1 MPMSVVVR
9 STLLA
14 CALAAPAA
22 GCTTAPTTPRTDTDR
37 IANDQAFSMRPHDQ
51 VLLSDRSRLHY
62 VGVQSDSRCPPDVQ
76 CIHAGNAMVGFQ
88 WQPAGGNAQ
97 AFQLSTPEPPQTR
110 DLGSLRL
117 TLLSLAFGA
126 APQVRLRIE
135 RTPQP

>member
-1 MPMSVVVR
+1 MLMSVVVR
-9 STLLA
+9 CTLLA
-14 CALAAPAA
+14 CALAASAA
-22 GCTTAPTTPRTDTDR
+22 GCTTAPTTSRMDAET
-37 IANDQAFSMRPHDQ
+37 IANGQAFSMRPHDQ

-88 WQPAGGNAQ
+88 WQPAGGSALT
-97 AFQLSTPEPPQTR
+97 FQLSTPEPPQTR

-117 TLLSLAFGA
+117 TLLSLTSGA

-135 RTPQP
+135 RAP